1 MRAPELAAAAG
12 HTPYTM
18 ASSMQEAVAI
28 ADGIATSGD
37 TVLLAPGCTSWDM
50 YPSYAARGD
59 DFTGLVR
66 KRKESG

>member
-1 MRAPELAAAAG
+1 LAAAAEE
-12 HTPYTM
+12 TRYSVASTM
-18 ASSMQEAVAI
+18 QDAVAI

-59 DFTGLVR
+59 EFTEQVR
-66 KRKESG
+66 SRKESR